1 MVLVF
6 LDEQEQ
12 WWWYLEAQPEQKST
26 KDTRLDGRRTSHILV
41 PISFGVGIPVCMT
54 ALIGRGDQARVQL
67 QKSSEVLECYLK
79 LEELGV

>member
-1 MVLVF
+1 MLVF

-54 ALIGRGDQARVQL
+54 PLIGRVTKVNFDLSVIAC
-67 QKSSEVLECYLK
+67 KSIFLN
-79 LEELGV
+79 